1 MTRHIT
7 IHDMH
12 IHARTKQSRPST
24 PPFPPFVIHHHPRT
38 PPPPA
43 SLPSI
48 INHQPSK
55 NYLHPPTRR
64 NMVSLKMP
72 LALLLNTTIRRRS
85 SHLVNSFPLRL
96 HPLPTH
102 HESRMY
108 MSSVSPTKPQ
118 ESGREKRKKFIGL
131 AKAVDRGQ
139 YHAYNPLS
147 DGEFKARSGLPEKEL
162 FTVLGIESSC
172 DDTGGEQHY
181 FLP

>member
-1 MTRHIT
+1 MARHGVCPDRSSHGWHIT
-7 IHDMH
+7 
-12 IHARTKQSRPST
+12 HASPIKELYGT
-24 PPFPPFVIHHHPRT
+24 P
-38 PPPPA
+38 
-43 SLPSI
+43 
-48 INHQPSK
+48 
-55 NYLHPPTRR
+55 HPPTRR

-102 HESRMY
+102 HVSRMY

-147 DGEFKARSGLPEKEL
+147 DGGFKARSGLPEKEL